1 MRVSSINLY
10 QSSLNGVL
18 NSQQQVEKMNQH
30 LITNK
35 KLLTAADGP
44 SDMSKTMFLSTE
56 ITLTEQH
63 LKNGTLLEN
72 ALNFEETTLDGMMTA
87 IQRARVLGVQ
97 SGDGINGE
105 TERASLAQELRQIQD
120 QMFDFMNSQ
129 NADGSYIFSGFQ
141 TQKKPYVYDGQN
153 YNYQGDVGVNELKV
167 SSSVYIQSNDTG
179 QEIFD
184 NVFKRFVTNDLT
196 ANITTTISDQKAY
209 DSFHKLNYDP
219 INPANNQFLVQTNVG
234 SPDTYEILDNGGAS
248 LVPPVVGDYTSG
260 ELINFNGI
268 DVVVTG
274 AAGGPPEE
282 FELAPPVKD
291 NILNMLGDFITAL
304 EDNTIPE
311 GEFVAAQNDFLIGVD
326 NAMERVNLTLGSLG
340 ARGNSLESVRN
351 SASAMDIINQ
361 KSRASVSEVDF
372 AEAVSNL
379 QKAELALNT
388 SYSSYSRISQL
399 SLFNY
404 L

>member
-44 SDMSKTMFLSTE
+44 SDMSKTMFLTTE

-72 ALNFEETTLDGMMTA
+72 ALNFEESTLDGMINAM
-87 IQRARVLGVQ
+87 QRARVLGVQ
-97 SGDGINGE
+97 SGDGLNGE
-105 TERASLAQELRQIQD
+105 AERKSLAQELRQIQA
-120 QMFDFMNSQ
+120 QMVDFMNSQ
-129 NADGSYIFSGFQ
+129 NADGSYVFSGFQ
-141 TQKKPYVYDGQN
+141 TQKQPYVFDGTD
-153 YNYQGDVGVNELKV
+153 YNYQGDAGVNELKV

-179 QEIFD
+179 QEVFD
-184 NVFKRFVTNDLT
+184 NVFKRFVTNDLSG
-196 ANITTTISDQKAY
+196 NINTTITDQRAY

-219 INPANNQFLVQTNVG
+219 ITPANNTYQVQTTAG
-234 SPDTYEILDNGGAS
+234 APDTYEILDSGGAS
-248 LVPPVVGDYTSG
+248 LVPPETGDYVPGQS
-260 ELINFNGI
+260 INFNGVDI
-268 DVVVTG
+268 NISTP
-274 AAGGPPEE
+274 AGSANES
-282 FELAPPVKD
+282 FELAPPDKD
-291 NILNMLGDFITAL
+291 NVLNMLSEYIVAL
-304 EDNTIPE
+304 EDPSLVGDAYVE
-311 GEFVAAQNDFLIGVD
+311 KQSDFLVGLD
-326 NAMERVNLTLGSLG
+326 NSLESVNLTLGSIG
-340 ARGNSLESVRN
+340 ARGNSLEAVR
-351 SASAMDIINQ
+351 SAASSMDLINQ
-361 KSRASVSEVDF
+361 KSRASLSEVDF

>member
-10 QSSLNGVL
+10 QNSLNGVL

-44 SDMSKTMFLSTE
+44 SDMSKTMFLTTE

-72 ALNFEETTLDGMMTA
+72 ALNFEESTLDGMINAM
-87 IQRARVLGVQ
+87 QRARVLGVQ
-97 SGDGINGE
+97 SGDGINGD
-105 TERASLAQELRQIQD
+105 TERASLAQELRQIQN
-120 QMFDFMNSQ
+120 QMLDFMNSQ
-129 NADGSYIFSGFQ
+129 NADGSYVFSGFQ
-141 TQKKPYVYDGQN
+141 TQKKPYVFDGTD
-153 YNYQGDVGVNELKV
+153 YNYQGDAGVNELKV

-179 QEIFD
+179 QEVFD

-196 ANITTTISDQKAY
+196 ANISTTINDQKAY

-219 INPANNQFLVQTNVG
+219 ITPANNTYQVQTTAG
-234 SPDTYEILDNGGAS
+234 APDTYEVLDNTGTS
-248 LVPPVVGDYTSG
+248 LVPPVTGNYTPG
-260 ELINFNGI
+260 EAINFNGI
-268 DVVVTG
+268 DVTVTG
-274 AAGGPPEE
+274 AAPSNEQ
-282 FELAPPVKD
+282 FELAPPEKD
-291 NILNMLGDFITAL
+291 NVLNMLSDFIIAL
-304 EDNTIPE
+304 EDTSLPQGDYVE
-311 GEFVAAQNDFLIGVD
+311 AQSDFLVGLD
-326 NAMERVNLTLGSLG
+326 NALESVNLTLGSIG

-351 SASAMDIINQ
+351 ASSSMDIINQ
-361 KSRASVSEVDF
+361 QSRASISEVDF

>member
-44 SDMSKTMFLSTE
+44 SDMSKTMFLTTE

-72 ALNFEETTLDGMMTA
+72 ALNFEESTLDGMVTA
-87 IQRARVLGVQ
+87 MQRARVLGVQ

-105 TERASLAQELRQIQD
+105 SERASLAQELRQIQN

-129 NADGSYIFSGFQ
+129 NADGSYVFSGFQ
-141 TQKKPYVYDGQN
+141 TQKQPYVYDGTD
-153 YNYQGDVGVNELKV
+153 YNYQGDAGVNELKV

-179 QEIFD
+179 QEVFD
-184 NVFKRFVTNDLT
+184 NVFKRFKTNDIS
-196 ANITTTISDQKAY
+196 ANIKSVVNDQKAY
-209 DSFHKLNYDP
+209 DSFHKLSYDP
-219 INPANNQFLVQTNVG
+219 ITPANNTYQVQTTAGV
-234 SPDTYEILDNGGAS
+234 PDTYEILDSGGVS
-248 LVPPVVGDYTSG
+248 LVPPVTGNYVPN
-260 ELINFNGI
+260 EPINFNGLEI
-268 DVVVTG
+268 TVSTP
-274 AAGGPPEE
+274 AGSANES
-282 FELAPPVKD
+282 FELAPPDKD
-291 NILNMLGDFITAL
+291 NILNTLSDFIIAL
-304 EDNTIPE
+304 EDPNLLGSDYIE
-311 GEFVAAQNDFLIGVD
+311 AQSDFLVGLD
-326 NAMERVNLTLGSLG
+326 NSLESVNLTLGTLG
-340 ARGNSLESVRN
+340 ARGNSLDSVRAAA
-351 SASAMDIINQ
+351 ASMDVINQ
-361 KSRASVSEVDF
+361 QSRASLSEVDF